1 MNFEQQFNQALDR
14 QALRQ
19 NRKISPVNL
28 AVAKLISSTALVALR
43 DTRMNTVTNTFKVVS
58 APTGSSK
65 TQSSIA
71 FTNAMYLIDPNFTCT
86 FVVEEIKHAHEIYL
100 ELSQEISS
108 KDVGVWTSFHDS
120 KKHNTEDVIK
130 YGFEPVLATQE
141 EVKNKRIVIYT
152 HSKWL
157 NEIETNKDFGVRNYK
172 GKPRD
177 VLFIDEQP
185 SVIQIIEKTPADI
198 LKLRDILA
206 SNNPEHHLVSLLT
219 DVSRRMEEVFTTKGN
234 EMVSVDLVQF
244 LEAYGRFTE
253 KEALSFCR
261 ENNTGSV
268 QLFLE
273 GFQFLKA
280 CSMGYCFLT
289 RSSPISFVAYLPT
302 FKPEPNQIILDAT
315 ADLSGLYPLLGGQL
329 VEGLP
334 SIDYTN
340 LTINHIESPKDFKS
354 IRAVVSNRGNAVKY
368 ANWIKQVVMD
378 KTKAGDKILVV
389 AHKAL
394 FATHALLPYAPQEPN
409 DDVFPDRAVNLI
421 NWGQG
426 IGSNQF
432 KDCTEVFMFSE
443 FYQPRRVTVA
453 NTLGAKNLRADVSDI
468 HKQNGKL
475 SGIYHDMQEGDLLR
489 WLKQLAS
496 RGNVRNVDN
505 EGICGKM
512 TLHTSM
518 DYKRLIANVQ
528 RLFPSTDSP
537 KRTLE
542 YIEDEPKLDIPKR
555 RQGLTDLLSTTE
567 LKQISFKTIETLIG
581 IKSFELRREL
591 SASTVKP
598 TVEAYGWTVV
608 SSKDLAKVGKGLWI
622 VKKNVITQ

>member
-1 MNFEQQFNQALDR
+1 MNFEQQFNQALVR

-28 AVAKLISSTALVALR
+28 AVANLISSTADKAVR
-43 DTRMNTVTNTFKVVS
+43 DTRMNIPTNTFKVVS

-71 FTNAMYLIDPNFTCT
+71 FANAMYMKDPTFTCA

-100 ELSQEISS
+100 ELSHEVSS
-108 KDVGVWTSFHDS
+108 KDLGVWTGFHDI
-120 KKHNTEDVIK
+120 KNHKPEDVIK
-130 YGFEPVLATQE
+130 YGFEPVLTSQE

-157 NEIETNKDFGVRNYK
+157 NEIETGKDFGVRNYK
-172 GKPRD
+172 SKPRD

-206 SNNPEHHLVSLLT
+206 SNNPDHHLVSLLT
-219 DVSRRMEEVFTTKGN
+219 EVSRRMEAVFTSKGN
-234 EMVSVDLVQF
+234 EMVAVELVKF
-244 LEAYGRFTE
+244 LEAYDNFTE
-253 KEALSFCR
+253 RDALSFCK
-261 ENNTGSV
+261 ENTTGSV

-273 GFQFLKA
+273 GFQFLNA

-289 RSSPISFVAYLPT
+289 RRTPISFVAYLPT

-334 SIDYTN
+334 SIDYSN
-340 LTINHIESPKDFKS
+340 LTINHIESPSDFKS
-354 IRAVVSNRGNAVKY
+354 IRKVINNRALAVKY
-368 ANWIKQVVMD
+368 ASWIKLVVMD
-378 KTKAGDKILVV
+378 KTKSGDKILVV
-389 AHKAL
+389 AHKDM
-394 FATHALLPYAPQEPN
+394 FAMHGLLTYAPKDPN
-409 DDVFPDRAVNLI
+409 LTVFPDRIVNLI
-421 NWGQG
+421 WWGQG

-432 KDCTEVFMFSE
+432 KDCTEVFLFSE

-453 NTLGAKNLRADVSDI
+453 NTLGAKGIRAEESDI

-475 SGIYHDMQEGDLLR
+475 SGEYQDMQEGDLLR

-528 RLFPSTDSP
+528 RLFPCTDSP
-537 KRTLE
+537 KRNLE
-542 YIEDEPKLDIPKR
+542 YVKDEPKGDSPKR
-555 RQGLTDLLSTTE
+555 RQGLIDLLSTTR
-567 LKQISFKTIETLIG
+567 LTHISFKEIESLIG
-581 IKSFELRREL
+581 IKAFELKREL
-591 SASTVKP
+591 RTSTLKP
-598 TVEAYGWTVV
+598 TVESYNWAVV
-608 SSKDLAKVGKGLWI
+608 PSKDLAKSGKGLWI
-622 VKKNVITQ
+622 VKKNVIAQ